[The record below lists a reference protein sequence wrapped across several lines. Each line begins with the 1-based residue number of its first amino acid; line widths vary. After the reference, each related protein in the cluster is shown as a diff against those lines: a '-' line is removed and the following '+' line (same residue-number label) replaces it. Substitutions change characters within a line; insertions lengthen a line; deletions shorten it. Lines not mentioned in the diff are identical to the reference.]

1 MTTAKATS
9 AKARHRLATKRGS
22 ATRRR
27 GDTLEAALL
36 DAAWDE
42 FTAVGYASLTIKGV
56 AARAKTSRAVL
67 YRRWPNRPELVMA
80 AIRHRTKLAPLDIPD
95 TGSLRGDVLAVL
107 RHVSE
112 SWAEITGVLSFLI
125 ADYFDETGLPP
136 SVLHQREFVGS
147 TTMEVI
153 FERAV
158 QRGEIDPGRLSPR
171 IASLPLDLVRHDMI
185 MNRASVPD
193 ATLIEIVDHL
203 FLPLVRQPQVARPR
217 LPKRKERP

>member
-1 MTTAKATS
+1 MRRPCSTQLGTS
-9 AKARHRLATKRGS
+9 SPRWAMPPHHQGRRRPSQDEPGRALPALAQPPRVGHGGHPAPYKARAPRH
-22 ATRRR
+22 
-27 GDTLEAALL
+27 
-36 DAAWDE
+36 
-42 FTAVGYASLTIKGV
+42 
-56 AARAKTSRAVL
+56 
-67 YRRWPNRPELVMA
+67 P
-80 AIRHRTKLAPLDIPD
+80 RHRVA
-95 TGSLRGDVLAVL
+95 
-107 RHVSE
+107 
-112 SWAEITGVLSFLI
+112 SWRRPRRAATCVRELGRDHWRSSFLI